1 MKPQTKNPFEALMI
15 TYNRVMIKAPKGAHS
30 FLLSFLCEKE
40 RIKKEMKEK
49 KR

>member
-1 MKPQTKNPFEALMI
+1 MI
-15 TYNRVMIKAPKGAHS
+15 TCNRVMIKAPKGAHS
-30 FLLSFLCEKE
+30 FLREKERESKRE

>member
-1 MKPQTKNPFEALMI
+1 MI
-15 TYNRVMIKAPKGAHS
+15 TWVRVMIKAPKGAHP

>member
-1 MKPQTKNPFEALMI
+1 MI
-15 TYNRVMIKAPKGAHS
+15 TWVRVMIKAPKGAHS
-30 FLLSFLCEKE
+30 FLLSFLLEKERERKE